1 MFEQY
6 ILFKKLLNSL
16 HYRILNNSIHTKLM
30 IFYHLLNIDKIYLTS
45 MECFP
50 KFHHRQISNPRLET
64 KIVNPS
70 QLATSLFVID
80 NIPRNHVRS
89 RIRNLLRDSSPR

>member
-1 MFEQY
+1 
-6 ILFKKLLNSL
+6 
-16 HYRILNNSIHTKLM
+16 
-30 IFYHLLNIDKIYLTS
+30 

-50 KFHHRQISNPRLET
+50 KFHHRQISNPHLET

-89 RIRNLLRDSSPR
+89 RIRNLPRDSSPR